1 MRLNKINV
9 VFLHKIS
16 CTRQFENKFSLR
28 SFALSLHKISCTRQ
42 FENSFHCAHLHYLCK
57 NRKQNKDI
65 KYD

>member
-16 CTRQFENKFSLR
+16 CIRQFENKFS
-28 SFALSLHKISCTRQ
+28 
-42 FENSFHCAHLHYLCK
+42 CAHLHYLYI

>member
-42 FENSFHCAHLHYLCK
+42 FENKFSLRSFALSLQQK
-57 NRKQNKDI
+57 LPL
-65 KYD
+65 